1 MKTSLPLLITSLFF
15 ILSVSALAS
24 SDKNLVYH
32 SAFSIKNDSLRK
44 NDSLSKKDKDNAPHI
59 LKICACQVLKLQS
72 ANYKARNF
80 ALYSE
85 RTNRKSYTY
94 DLHKAKWILERE
106 KKHIADL
113 FYDKVD
119 VLDDIVEA
127 TDCRS
132 MFIKMKKQHKTLI
145 LYDIVDADIK
155 K

>member
-1 MKTSLPLLITSLFF
+1 MKTSLPLLFTFLFWGASLF
-15 ILSVSALAS
+15 AHPN
-24 SDKNLVYH
+24 KNLIYH
-32 SAFSIKNDSLRK
+32 SAFSLKNDSLRK
-44 NDSLSKKDKDNAPHI
+44 NDSVVKKNKDNAPHV

-72 ANYKARNF
+72 ANYRARNY

-85 RTNRKSYTY
+85 RTNKKSYSY
-94 DLHKAKWILERE
+94 DLNKAKWILERE

-132 MFIKMKKQHKTLI
+132 MFLKMKRQHKTLI

>member
-1 MKTSLPLLITSLFF
+1 MKPFLPALILALLF
-15 ILSVSALAS
+15 IWTNGIFAS
-24 SDKNLVYH
+24 PNKNLICH
-32 SAFSIKNDSLRK
+32 GLLFGKSDSLRK
-44 NDSLSKKDKDNAPHI
+44 SDSLNKKEKQVRPA

-85 RTNRKSYTY
+85 RTSRKSYTY
-94 DLHKAKWILERE
+94 DLHKAKSILEKE
-106 KKHIADL
+106 KKHLADL
-113 FYDKVD
+113 FYDKLD
-119 VLDDIVEA
+119 VLDELVEV

-132 MFIKMKKQHKTLI
+132 MFIKMKKQHKSLI

>member
-1 MKTSLPLLITSLFF
+1 MKTSLPLLFTLLFWGATVCAH
-15 ILSVSALAS
+15 SN
-24 SDKNLVYH
+24 KNLIYH
-32 SAFSIKNDSLRK
+32 STFSIKSDSLRK
-44 NDSLSKKDKDNAPHI
+44 NDSVTKKDKDNAPHI

-94 DLHKAKWILERE
+94 DVNKAKSILEKE
-106 KKHIADL
+106 KKHIANL

-119 VLDDIVEA
+119 VLDDIVEV

-132 MFIKMKKQHKTLI
+132 MFTKMKKKHKTLI

-155 K
+155 R

>member
-1 MKTSLPLLITSLFF
+1 MKTSLPLLFTFLFWGVAVF
-15 ILSVSALAS
+15 AHSN
-24 SDKNLVYH
+24 KNLIYH
-32 SAFSIKNDSLRK
+32 SVFSLKNDSLRK
-44 NDSLSKKDKDNAPHI
+44 SDSVVKKDNAPHI

-85 RTNRKSYTY
+85 RTNKKSYSY
-94 DLHKAKWILERE
+94 DVNKAKWILERE
-106 KKHIADL
+106 KRHIANL

-132 MFIKMKKQHKTLI
+132 MFLKMKKQHKTLI

>member
-1 MKTSLPLLITSLFF
+1 MKKSLPLLFTALFF
-15 ILSVSALAS
+15 VWSNTISAHPG
-24 SDKNLVYH
+24 KNLIYH
-32 SAFSIKNDSLRK
+32 SSFSGTNDSLRK
-44 NDSLSKKDKDNAPHI
+44 NDSIVKKNKDNAPHV

-72 ANYKARNF
+72 ANYRARNF

-85 RTNRKSYTY
+85 RTNKKSYSY
-94 DLHKAKWILERE
+94 DVNKARWILERE

-119 VLDDIVEA
+119 VLDDIVEV

-132 MFIKMKKQHKTLI
+132 MFLKMKKQHKTLI

>member
-1 MKTSLPLLITSLFF
+1 MKTFLPLLFIFLFWG
-15 ILSVSALAS
+15 VATLAHS
-24 SDKNLVYH
+24 NKNLIYH
-32 SAFSIKNDSLRK
+32 FAFSIKNDSLRK
-44 NDSLSKKDKDNAPHI
+44 NDSVVKKDKDNAPHV

-72 ANYKARNF
+72 ANYRARNF

-94 DLHKAKWILERE
+94 DLHKAKSILEKE

-119 VLDDIVEA
+119 VLDDIVEV

-132 MFIKMKKQHKTLI
+132 MFLKMKKKHKTLI

-155 K
+155 R

>member
-1 MKTSLPLLITSLFF
+1 MKPSLLLLVVGVFF
-15 ILSVSALAS
+15 VWSNNLSAHSN
-24 SDKNLVYH
+24 KNLIYH
-32 SAFSIKNDSLRK
+32 SALYLENDSLRK
-44 NDSLSKKDKDNAPHI
+44 NDSFVNKDKDNAPHI

-72 ANYKARNF
+72 ANYKPRNF

-106 KKHIADL
+106 KKHLAAL
-113 FYDKVD
+113 FYDKLD
-119 VLDDIVEA
+119 VLDELVEV

-145 LYDIVDADIK
+145 LYDIVDADVK
-155 K
+155 R

>member
-1 MKTSLPLLITSLFF
+1 MKSSLPLLLTFLFLGAAVF
-15 ILSVSALAS
+15 AHPN
-24 SDKNLVYH
+24 KNLIYH
-32 SAFSIKNDSLRK
+32 SAFSFKNDSVI
-44 NDSLSKKDKDNAPHI
+44 KKDKDNAPHI

-85 RTNRKSYTY
+85 RTNRKSYSY
-94 DLHKAKWILERE
+94 DVNKARSILERE
-106 KKHIADL
+106 KKHIANL

-119 VLDDIVEA
+119 VLDDIVEV

-132 MFIKMKKQHKTLI
+132 MFTKMKKKHRSLI

-155 K
+155 R

>member
-1 MKTSLPLLITSLFF
+1 MKTSLPLLLTFLFWGTAIF
-15 ILSVSALAS
+15 AHPN
-24 SDKNLVYH
+24 KNLIYR

-44 NDSLSKKDKDNAPHI
+44 NDLVIKKDKDNAPHI

-94 DLHKAKWILERE
+94 DVNKAKSILERE
-106 KKHIADL
+106 KKHIANL

-119 VLDDIVEA
+119 VLDDIVEV

-132 MFIKMKKQHKTLI
+132 MFTKMKKQHRSLI

-155 K
+155 R

>member
-1 MKTSLPLLITSLFF
+1 MKTFLPLLFTFLFWGAAAF
-15 ILSVSALAS
+15 AHSN
-24 SDKNLVYH
+24 KNLIYH
-32 SAFSIKNDSLRK
+32 SVFSLKNDSLRK
-44 NDSLSKKDKDNAPHI
+44 SDSVVKKDNAPHI

-85 RTNRKSYTY
+85 RTNKKSYSY
-94 DLHKAKWILERE
+94 DVNKAKWILERE
-106 KKHIADL
+106 KRHIANL

-132 MFIKMKKQHKTLI
+132 MFLKMKKQHKTLI